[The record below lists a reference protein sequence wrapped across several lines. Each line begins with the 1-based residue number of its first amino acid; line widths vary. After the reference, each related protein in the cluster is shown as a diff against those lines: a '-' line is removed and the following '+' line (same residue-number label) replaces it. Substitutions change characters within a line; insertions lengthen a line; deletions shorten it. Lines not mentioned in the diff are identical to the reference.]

1 MHNEVVINN
10 HKGDIIAD
18 DGVYNMKF
26 KCLFVVFIEKYFR
39 KYFIS
44 KMCETSQQHHFEYLF
59 VYYTCIQ
66 GPLCVRLSWT
76 KVLVNRD
83 FMYIFCFFFDWNIID
98 SIDCHSIEDFAYNVL
113 LITFMFSECG
123 QINLCFTSGNFTE
136 LVFIQFDERRTIVY
150 PHCFIAS
157 TSYFQIDAFSLCV
170 VKQ

>member
-66 GPLCVRLSWT
+66 DT
-76 KVLVNRD
+76 
-83 FMYIFCFFFDWNIID
+83 
-98 SIDCHSIEDFAYNVL
+98 
-113 LITFMFSECG
+113 
-123 QINLCFTSGNFTE
+123 
-136 LVFIQFDERRTIVY
+136 RTIMYTLVLNKG
-150 PHCFIAS
+150 PG
-157 TSYFQIDAFSLCV
+157 
-170 VKQ
+170 KQRFYVHFLLLLFFLIET